1 MTADPENRAGTGGV
15 LRGLLAQGV
24 AILATRSELAALEL
38 ADARD
43 RALRWVVL
51 GLVASVLLLAALT
64 TLSLWVAVLFWD
76 GPRAWAVGAL
86 AATYLVAGG
95 VLLAVIRRQMS
106 RAPAL
111 LSQTRD
117 ELRKDR
123 ESLGV
128 CLSGGDDG
136 AGRT

>member
-1 MTADPENRAGTGGV
+1 MTADPEHRAGTGGM
-15 LRGLLAQGV
+15 LRGVLAQGL

-43 RALRWVVL
+43 RVLRWVVL
-51 GLVASVLLLAALT
+51 GVVASVLLLAALT

-76 GPRAWAVGAL
+76 GPRAWAVGTL
-86 AATYLVAGG
+86 AVAYLVGGG
-95 VLLAVIRRQMS
+95 VLLAVIRWQMS

-123 ESLGV
+123 EALGV
-128 CLSGGDDG
+128 CLNGGDNG
-136 AGRT
+136 AGRS